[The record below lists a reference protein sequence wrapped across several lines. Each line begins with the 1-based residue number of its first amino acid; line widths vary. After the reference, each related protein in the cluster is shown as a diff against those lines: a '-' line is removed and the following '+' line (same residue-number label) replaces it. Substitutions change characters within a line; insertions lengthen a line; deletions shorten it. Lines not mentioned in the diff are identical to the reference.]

1 MADKPVD
8 EEDVVDEQPGEID
21 EEDLEGLAEEDLI
34 DEDDLV
40 DDDAIVDDDVVDDD
54 AVVDAEDPEAV
65 AAAAKRK
72 AEEDDEDELEVDH
85 DVEATLDEILK
96 ERLVVVEEEEEDDEP
111 ADTED
116 RGDSTKVAPKR
127 PDEFVCQS
135 CFLVKHPS
143 QLADAKR
150 QYCRDC
156 V

>member
-1 MADKPVD
+1 MADDTVD
-8 EEDVVDEQPGEID
+8 EEEVTEEQPGEID
-21 EEDLEGLAEEDLI
+21 EEDLEGLAEEDIL
-34 DEDDLV
+34 DADD
-40 DDDAIVDDDVVDDD
+40 IVDDDE
-54 AVVDAEDPEAV
+54 AVLDEDEEVEVLDEAAV
-65 AAAAKRK
+65 AAAAKAK
-72 AEEDDEDELEVDH
+72 KEEEDEDELEVDH

-96 ERLVVVEEEEEDDEP
+96 ERLVVVEDEEEDDEP
-111 ADTED
+111 ADRTEE
-116 RGDSTKVAPKR
+116 GDSGKVPPKR

>member
-1 MADKPVD
+1 MADEPVD
-8 EEDVVDEQPGEID
+8 DIEVDDDQPGEID
-21 EEDLEGLAEEDLI
+21 EEDLEGLAEEDIL
-34 DEDDLV
+34 DDDLADDADVVVEDD
-40 DDDAIVDDDVVDDD
+40 
-54 AVVDAEDPEAV
+54 AEEEIDPEAV
-65 AAAAKRK
+65 AAAAKK
-72 AEEDDEDELEVDH
+72 KKEEDDEDELEVDH

-111 ADTED
+111 ADTEE

>member
-1 MADKPVD
+1 MADEPVD
-8 EEDVVDEQPGEID
+8 EELDESPGEID
-21 EEDLEGLAEEDLI
+21 EEDLEGLGEEDLLD
-34 DEDDLV
+34 DEEV
-40 DDDAIVDDDVVDDD
+40 VGDDDELADDELGDDEESD
-54 AVVDAEDPEAV
+54 EEGGASAKKAATED
-65 AAAAKRK
+65 
-72 AEEDDEDELEVDH
+72 DDEDELEVDH

-96 ERLVVVEEEEEDDEP
+96 ERLVVVEDEEEDDEP
-111 ADTED
+111 AD
-116 RGDSTKVAPKR
+116 RGEEADSGKVAPKR

>member
-1 MADKPVD
+1 MA
-8 EEDVVDEQPGEID
+8 EEAEDDQPGEID
-21 EEDLEGLAEEDLI
+21 EEDLEGLAEEDLV
-34 DEDDLV
+34 DEEDLG
-40 DDDAIVDDDVVDDD
+40 DEGDLDEADVVDDD
-54 AVVDAEDPEAV
+54 AVEDDTSEAGI
-65 AAAAKRK
+65 AAKAK
-72 AEEDDEDELEVDH
+72 KKKEEDEEDELEVDH

-96 ERLVVVEEEEEDDEP
+96 ERLVVVEEDEEDDEP
-111 ADTED
+111 ADKED
-116 RGDSTKVAPKR
+116 QGDTGKVPPKR